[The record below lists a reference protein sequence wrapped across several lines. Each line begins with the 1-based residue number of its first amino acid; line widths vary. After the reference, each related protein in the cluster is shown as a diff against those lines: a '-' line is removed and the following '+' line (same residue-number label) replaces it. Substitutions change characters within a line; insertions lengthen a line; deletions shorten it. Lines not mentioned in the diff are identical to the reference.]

1 MDVNN
6 FKAEKEAIGYRIRE
20 LRENFA
26 SEKISQE
33 ELGFRIGYAKKTI
46 GELERGN
53 TNPTFETLLL
63 ISQALNKTIIELF
76 EFDLE
81 EYKLLAKKYKENKK
95 SD

>member
-1 MDVNN
+1 MKLDI
-6 FKAEKEAIGYRIRE
+6 FKEEKEAIGYRIRE

-26 SEKISQE
+26 GGKISQE

-63 ISQALNKTIIELF
+63 ISNALNKTVIELF
-76 EFDLE
+76 DFDLE
-81 EYKLLAKKYKENKK
+81 QYKKLARKFKESKDSK
-95 SD
+95 

>member
-1 MDVNN
+1 MNVDN
-6 FKAEKEAIGYRIRE
+6 FKDEKEAIGYRIRE
-20 LRENFA
+20 LRENYA
-26 SEKISQE
+26 EGKISQE

-63 ISQALNKTIIELF
+63 ISKALNKTIIELF

-81 EYKLLAKKYKENKK
+81 DYKEKARK
-95 SD
+95 FKESKDSK

>member
-1 MDVNN
+1 MNVDN
-6 FKAEKEAIGYRIRE
+6 FKDEKEAIGYRIRE
-20 LRENFA
+20 LRENYA
-26 SEKISQE
+26 GGKISQE

-63 ISQALNKTIIELF
+63 ISKALNKTIIELF

-81 EYKLLAKKYKENKK
+81 DYKEKARK
-95 SD
+95 FKESKDSK

>member
-1 MDVNN
+1 MNVDN
-6 FKAEKEAIGYRIRE
+6 FKDEKEAIGYRIRE
-20 LRENFA
+20 LRENYVGG
-26 SEKISQE
+26 KISQE

-63 ISQALNKTIIELF
+63 ISKALNKTIIELF

-81 EYKLLAKKYKENKK
+81 DYKEKARK
-95 SD
+95 FKESKDSK